1 MRQIALVLQFIYIM
15 LQNII
20 GVVFWPYATYFKL
33 THEKT
38 PSMGIVFLLLVPL
51 YAVAATIIKNGL
63 FHTDLL
69 FIFSTFFRHTF
80 AIWTTFLLSF
90 VGFIILSELRKPRV
104 VNAEAS
110 ADQRSPTREASADQ
124 RRNLVIFTLWAFSY
138 LPTYVWFSMTALL
151 YFLLPPPRTSSFL
164 GQSFSAAFIAF
175 SLFVLLWKMLLYYL
189 TLRIG
194 LKMTLFE
201 TVLASVFLFPLFSLF
216 SFISYKMGIFRVP
229 FV

>member
-1 MRQIALVLQFIYIM
+1 MRQTALTLQFIYLL

-20 GVVFWPYATYFKL
+20 GVALWPYATYFKL

-51 YAVAATIIKNGL
+51 YVVVATIIKNGL

-69 FIFSTFFRHTF
+69 FILSTFFRYTF

-90 VGFIILSELRKPRV
+90 VGFLILAELLKK
-104 VNAEAS
+104 
-110 ADQRSPTREASADQ
+110 TG
-124 RRNLVIFTLWAFSY
+124 RNLTIFTLWAFSY
-138 LPTYVWFSMTALL
+138 LPTYLWFSVTALL
-151 YFLLPPPRTSSFL
+151 YFLLPPPRTLSLL

-175 SLFVLLWKMLLYYL
+175 SLFVLLWKLLLYYL
-189 TLRIG
+189 TLRVG

-216 SFISYKMGIFRVP
+216 SFVSYKMGIFRVP

>member
-1 MRQIALVLQFIYIM
+1 MRQIALALQFIYLM

-20 GVVFWPYATYFKL
+20 GIVFWPYATYFKL

-51 YAVAATIIKNGL
+51 YAVAATIIKNGF
-63 FHTDLL
+63 FHTDIL
-69 FIFSTFFRHTF
+69 FILSTFFRYTY

-90 VGFIILSELRKPRV
+90 VGFIILGELRKPRV
-104 VNAEAS
+104 AYA
-110 ADQRSPTREASADQ
+110 EASADQ
-124 RRNLVIFTLWAFSY
+124 RRNLTIFTLWAFSY
-138 LPTYVWFSMTALL
+138 LPTYVWFSVTALL
-151 YFLLPPPRTSSFL
+151 YFLLPPPRTLSLL

-175 SLFVLLWKMLLYYL
+175 SLFVLLWKLLLYYL

-216 SFISYKMGIFRVP
+216 SFVSYKMGIFRVP